1 MIFPKRHPGSASR
14 LKSAVKLVVINL
26 YCRGLLSGK
35 TVARVFRWL
44 DLRSA

>member
-1 MIFPKRHPGSASR
+1 VIFRKRHPDAAPR

-26 YCRGLLSGK
+26 YCRSLVSAK